1 MPFSEAYVSFLIHFH
16 GDRDY
21 FECHEVL
28 EDHWKNY
35 GMARDSIWVGLIQI
49 AVSFYHYRRGNIKGS
64 LKLIDKAIHL
74 LSYKEI
80 EVCTLGIDYEEL
92 IKELN
97 ISKARMH
104 HKMPYKPIILP
115 IYDQSLLAFCKEK
128 CANRGNAWGILV
140 DEAPDSIVHKH
151 ILRKRSK
158 VISKRQYALV
168 Q

>member
-1 MPFSEAYVSFLIHFH
+1 MSFSEAYVSFLIHFH

-28 EDHWKNY
+28 EDHWKNN

-80 EVCTLGIDYEEL
+80 EVSMLGIDYEGL
-92 IKELN
+92 IEELN

-104 HKMPYKPIILP
+104 LKMPYKPINIP
-115 IYDQSLLAFCKEK
+115 IYDQLLVTICKERSTIK
-128 CANRGNAWGILV
+128 GNAWGILV

-151 ILRKRSK
+151 ILRERSK
-158 VISKRQYALV
+158 VITKRRYALI
-168 Q
+168 